1 MPVTEPQAAI
11 CNYNLQCRASLCAG
25 SQAVEKTGLGVRIAN
40 LCISV
45 LGKTSLGLAYGLA
58 CAELVLSPA
67 MPSTT
72 ARAGGVFVSP
82 FSCASLS

>member
-1 MPVTEPQAAI
+1 MHSRSMPGGWIEEVDMWSA
-11 CNYNLQCRASLCAG
+11 
-25 SQAVEKTGLGVRIAN
+25 QAVEKTGLGARIAN

-82 FSCASLS
+82 LCQCLPEPQCPIA